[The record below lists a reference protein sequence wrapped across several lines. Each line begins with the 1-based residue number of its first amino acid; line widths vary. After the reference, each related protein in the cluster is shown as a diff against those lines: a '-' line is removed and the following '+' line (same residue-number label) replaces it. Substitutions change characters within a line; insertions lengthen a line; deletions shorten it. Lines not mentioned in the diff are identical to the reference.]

1 MPRRPKTQ
9 ATQSPQSNALPPIQH
24 ALSARQQREVL
35 RYAANFGVDTAA
47 VVREIQAAMS
57 PALEHAVVGLVA
69 ASDGYEKARADHDR
83 SLRARFRGVEAN
95 LELPPRATV
104 TLAPADAEVDAPAV
118 ASFAH
123 SGM

>member
-24 ALSARQQREVL
+24 ALSTRQQREVL
-35 RYAANFGVDTAA
+35 RYAANFAVDTAA

-57 PALEHAVVGLVA
+57 PALEHAVMGLVA

-83 SLRARFRGVEAN
+83 SLRGHDHDAN
-95 LELPPRATV
+95 IRPCAAGRVLDRAGHV
-104 TLAPADAEVDAPAV
+104 GRRSLRD
-118 ASFAH
+118 
-123 SGM
+123 